1 MDREPFQGQPLR
13 AQARLGGQE
22 GTAPAVQLRQPPHQL
37 PDPGEGKLGQR
48 RLVHEETPQQAA
60 VLIGQP
66 ESAVGGVCLPPDGGE
81 GGFHGIE
88 ILLVAADAGDGHA
101 LIEFALIPACL
112 KGLVGVRV
120 DPVELHLLQS
130 PALLDLPAES
140 GELIVPGHQLQA
152 PAHRLQGAVPVS
164 EVGTELAGLQPAPGI
179 LRVQGHA
186 GLRIMPGLLQAAAV
200 HQGAGVAIVP
210 DPAPG
215 RLRRRFRGG
224 HPLGSFII
232 VVIVV
237 DVVAGIGVPQ
247 GKIQIAPG
255 LLLRELSLTHTV
267 PDPLV

>member
-1 MDREPFQGQPLR
+1 M
-13 AQARLGGQE
+13 
-22 GTAPAVQLRQPPHQL
+22 
-37 PDPGEGKLGQR
+37 
-48 RLVHEETPQQAA
+48 
-60 VLIGQP
+60 
-66 ESAVGGVCLPPDGGE
+66 
-81 GGFHGIE
+81 
-88 ILLVAADAGDGHA
+88 
-101 LIEFALIPACL
+101 
-112 KGLVGVRV
+112 
-120 DPVELHLLQS
+120 ELHLLQS
-130 PALLDLPAES
+130 PALLDLPTEG
-140 GELIVPGHQLQA
+140 GELVVPRHQSQ
-152 PAHRLQGAVPVS
+152 PPVHRLQSTGRIAEVS
-164 EVGTELAGLQPAPGI
+164 PELGGLQPAPGI